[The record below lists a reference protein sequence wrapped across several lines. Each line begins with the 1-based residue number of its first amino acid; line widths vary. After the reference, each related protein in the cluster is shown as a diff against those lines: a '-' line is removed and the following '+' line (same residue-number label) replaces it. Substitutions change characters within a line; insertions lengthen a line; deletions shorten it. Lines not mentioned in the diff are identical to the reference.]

1 MVPDVSDVWGNAPLQ
16 HQLTLSIAGVIS
28 NDPFVVFYC
37 DKKGEKVATDPQEEQ
52 KHHRAE
58 DIALF
63 RYGIVREA
71 ADETLSKAKRGQL
84 VRELAS
90 MTHPGIDG
98 APVVVSR
105 QSIDRW
111 IRTYRK
117 GGFRALHPSARH
129 VEPRTPEH
137 LLELAGDLRKEDPFR
152 TAAHIAQ
159 IIRTQHGWSPHER
172 TLQRYFKALGLTR
185 AQLTSQ
191 NIAFGRFEADYP
203 NEIWVGDALHG
214 PVIAGKKAILFCFCD
229 DHSRL
234 VTAHRWTYSED
245 TLSAQAALRRGI
257 LSRGIPGTVYLDNG
271 SPFVSRQLLR
281 ALAVLGIRLVHS
293 KPRRP
298 QGRGKIERFF
308 RTVRE
313 QFLIEVAHSNI
324 SSLEILEE
332 RFQGWVEQVYHR
344 RVHSET
350 NQTPLERFSI
360 KAKIPD
366 LALVREAFLF
376 SESRVVTK
384 TAMVSLYGNDYQ
396 VDQALIGRRIDLVF
410 DPFDLSVINV
420 KFMDRDFGLAVVY
433 KISRHSHPMVVA
445 HSPETI
451 APTGIDYLS
460 LVDAKHRKYLG
471 APIGY
476 RELDLQ
482 EER

>member
-1 MVPDVSDVWGNAPLQ
+1 MP
-16 HQLTLSIAGVIS
+16 
-28 NDPFVVFYC
+28 
-37 DKKGEKVATDPQEEQ
+37 TDPLKQPR
-52 KHHRAE
+52 HHRAE

-71 ADETLSKAKRGQL
+71 ADETLSKTKRGQL

-90 MTHPGIDG
+90 ITHMGVDG
-98 APVVVSR
+98 VPVVVSR

-117 GGFRALHPSARH
+117 GGFAALHPSARH
-129 VEPRTPEH
+129 VESRTPEH
-137 LLELAGDLRKEDPFR
+137 LLSLARDLRKEDPFR

-159 IIRTQHGWSPHER
+159 IIRTQNGWSPNER
-172 TLQRYFKALGLTR
+172 TLQRHFKALGLTR
-185 AQLTSQ
+185 AQLSGQ
-191 NIAFGRFEADYP
+191 NIAFGRFEANYP
-203 NEIWVGDALHG
+203 NELWVGDALHG

-271 SPFVSRQLLR
+271 SPFVSRQLIR

-293 KPRRP
+293 RPRRP
-298 QGRGKIERFF
+298 MGRGKIERFF

-313 QFLIEVAHSNI
+313 QFLIEVAHSDI
-324 SSLEILEE
+324 SSLEVLEE

-344 RVHSET
+344 RIHSET
-350 NQTPLERFSI
+350 GQTPLERFSI
-360 KAKIPD
+360 KPKVPD

-376 SESRVVTK
+376 SETRTVTK
-384 TAMVSLYGNDYQ
+384 TATVSLYGNDYE
-396 VDQALIGRRIDLVF
+396 VDQALVGRRIDLVF
-410 DPFDLSVINV
+410 DPFDLSLINV
-420 KFMDRDFGLAVVY
+420 RYMDRDFGKAVIH
-433 KISRHSHPMVVA
+433 KISRHSHPMTIA

-451 APTGIDYLS
+451 KPSGIDYLA
-460 LVDAKHRKYLG
+460 LVDKKHRKYLG
-471 APIGY
+471 SPIGY
-476 RELDLQ
+476 RELDKE

>member
-1 MVPDVSDVWGNAPLQ
+1 M
-16 HQLTLSIAGVIS
+16 
-28 NDPFVVFYC
+28 
-37 DKKGEKVATDPQEEQ
+37 ATDRLEEP

-58 DIALF
+58 DVALF
-63 RYGIVREA
+63 RYGIIREA
-71 ADETLSKAKRGQL
+71 ADEILSKAKRGQL

-90 MTHPGIDG
+90 VAHMGVDG
-98 APVVVSR
+98 VPVVVSR

-117 GGFRALHPSARH
+117 GGFAALHPSARH
-129 VEPRTPEH
+129 VEPRTPEQ
-137 LLELAGDLRKEDPFR
+137 LLSLARELRKEDPFR

-159 IIRTQHGWSPHER
+159 IIRTQNGWSPHER
-172 TLQRYFKALGLTR
+172 TLQRHFKALGLTR
-185 AQLTSQ
+185 AQLSGQ
-191 NIAFGRFEADYP
+191 NIAFGRFEANYP
-203 NEIWVGDALHG
+203 NELWVGDALHG
-214 PVIAGKKAILFCFCD
+214 PTVAGKKAILFCFCD

-298 QGRGKIERFF
+298 MGRGKIERFF

-313 QFLIEVAHSNI
+313 QFLIEVAHSDI
-324 SSLEILEE
+324 SSLEVLEE

-344 RVHSET
+344 RIHSET
-350 NQTPLERFSI
+350 LQTPLERFSI
-360 KAKIPD
+360 VPKIPD
-366 LALVREAFLF
+366 LSLVREAFLF

-384 TAMVSLYGNDYQ
+384 TATVSLYGNDYE
-396 VDQALIGRRIDLVF
+396 VDQALVGRKVDLVF
-410 DPFDLSVINV
+410 DPFDLSIINV
-420 KFMDRDFGLAVVY
+420 RYTDRDFGKAVPH
-433 KISRHSHPMVVA
+433 KISRHSHPMTIA

-451 APTGIDYLS
+451 KPSGIDYLS
-460 LVDAKHRKYLG
+460 LVDKQHRKYLG
-471 APIGY
+471 SPIGY
-476 RELDLQ
+476 RELSA
-482 EER
+482 EEEK

>member
-1 MVPDVSDVWGNAPLQ
+1 M
-16 HQLTLSIAGVIS
+16 
-28 NDPFVVFYC
+28 
-37 DKKGEKVATDPQEEQ
+37 ATDPLEEP

-90 MTHPGIDG
+90 MAHMGIDG
-98 APVVVSR
+98 VPVVVSR

-111 IRTYRK
+111 IRSYRK
-117 GGFRALHPSARH
+117 GGFAALHPSARH
-129 VEPRTPEH
+129 IEPRTPEQ
-137 LLELAGDLRKEDPFR
+137 LLSLARELKKEDPFR

-159 IIRTQHGWSPHER
+159 IIRTQNGWSPHER
-172 TLQRYFKALGLTR
+172 TLQRHFKALGLSR
-185 AQLTSQ
+185 AQLSGQ
-191 NIAFGRFEADYP
+191 NIAFGRFEANYP
-203 NEIWVGDALHG
+203 NELWVGDALHG

-293 KPRRP
+293 RPGRP

-313 QFLIEVAHSNI
+313 QFLIEVAHSDI
-324 SSLEILEE
+324 SSLEVLEE

-344 RVHSET
+344 RIHSET
-350 NQTPLERFSI
+350 GQTPLERFSI
-360 KAKIPD
+360 KPKVPE

-376 SESRVVTK
+376 SESRTVTK
-384 TAMVSLYGNDYQ
+384 TATVSLYGNDYE
-396 VDQALIGRRIDLVF
+396 VDQALVGRKVELVF
-410 DPFDLSVINV
+410 DPFDLSLINV
-420 KFMDRDFGLAVVY
+420 RYMDRDFGKAVPH
-433 KISRHSHPMVVA
+433 KLSRHSHPMTIA

-451 APTGIDYLS
+451 KPSGIDYLA
-460 LVDAKHRKYLG
+460 LVDKKHRKYLG
-471 APIGY
+471 VPIGY
-476 RELDLQ
+476 RELDKE

>member
-1 MVPDVSDVWGNAPLQ
+1 MS
-16 HQLTLSIAGVIS
+16 
-28 NDPFVVFYC
+28 
-37 DKKGEKVATDPQEEQ
+37 TDPLEEP

-63 RYGIVREA
+63 RYGIIREA

-90 MTHPGIDG
+90 MAHMGVDG
-98 APVVVSR
+98 VPVVVSR

-111 IRTYRK
+111 IRSYRK
-117 GGFRALHPSARH
+117 GGFAALHPSARH

-137 LLELAGDLRKEDPFR
+137 LLSLARDLRKEDPFR

-159 IIRTQHGWSPHER
+159 IIRTQNGWSPNER
-172 TLQRYFKALGLTR
+172 TLQRHFKALGLSR
-185 AQLTSQ
+185 AQLSGQ
-191 NIAFGRFEADYP
+191 NIAFGRFEANYP
-203 NEIWVGDALHG
+203 NELWVGDALHG

-271 SPFVSRQLLR
+271 SPFVSRQLIR

-293 KPRRP
+293 KPGRP

-313 QFLIEVAHSNI
+313 QFLIEVSHSDI
-324 SSLEILEE
+324 SSLEVLEE

-344 RVHSET
+344 RTHSET
-350 NQTPLERFSI
+350 GQTPLERFSI
-360 KAKIPD
+360 KPRIPD

-376 SESRVVTK
+376 SETRTVTK
-384 TAMVSLYGNDYQ
+384 TATVSLYGNDYE
-396 VDQALIGRRIDLVF
+396 VDQALVGRKIDLVF
-410 DPFDLSVINV
+410 DPFDLSLINV
-420 KFMDRDFGLAVVY
+420 RYMDRDFGVAAIH
-433 KISRHSHPMVVA
+433 KISRHSHPMTIA

-451 APTGIDYLS
+451 KPSGIDYLA
-460 LVDAKHRKYLG
+460 LVDKQHRKYLG
-471 APIGY
+471 SPIGY
-476 RELDLQ
+476 RELSPE

>member
-1 MVPDVSDVWGNAPLQ
+1 MP
-16 HQLTLSIAGVIS
+16 
-28 NDPFVVFYC
+28 
-37 DKKGEKVATDPQEEQ
+37 TDPLEET

-71 ADETLSKAKRGQL
+71 ADESLSKAKRGQL

-90 MTHPGIDG
+90 MTHLGIDG
-98 APVVVSR
+98 TPVVVSR

-111 IRTYRK
+111 IRAYRK

-129 VEPRTPEH
+129 VEPRTPGH
-137 LLELAGDLRKEDPFR
+137 LLELASNLRKEDPFR
-152 TAAHIAQ
+152 TAAHIAE
-159 IIRTQHGWSPHER
+159 IIRTQTGWSPNER
-172 TLQRYFKALGLTR
+172 TLQRYFKATGLTR

-191 NIAFGRFEADYP
+191 NIAFGRFEANYP

-214 PVIAGKKAILFCFCD
+214 PVIAGKKAILFCYCD

-234 VTAHRWTYSED
+234 ITAHRWTHSED
-245 TLSAQAALRRGI
+245 TFSAQAALRRGI
-257 LSRGIPGTVYLDNG
+257 LSRGIPEILYLDNG

-313 QFLIEVAHSNI
+313 QFLIEVAHSDI
-324 SSLEILEE
+324 SSLEVLEE

-344 RVHSET
+344 RIHSET
-350 NQTPLERFSI
+350 GQSQLERFSI

-384 TAMVSLYGNDYQ
+384 TATVSLFGNDYE

-410 DPFDLSVINV
+410 DPFDLSLINV
-420 KFMDRDFGLAVVY
+420 KFMDRDFGQAVVH

-451 APTGIDYLS
+451 QPTGIDYLS
-460 LVDAKHRKYLG
+460 LVDAKHRKSLG

-476 RELDLQ
+476 RELTI
-482 EER
+482 EEQR